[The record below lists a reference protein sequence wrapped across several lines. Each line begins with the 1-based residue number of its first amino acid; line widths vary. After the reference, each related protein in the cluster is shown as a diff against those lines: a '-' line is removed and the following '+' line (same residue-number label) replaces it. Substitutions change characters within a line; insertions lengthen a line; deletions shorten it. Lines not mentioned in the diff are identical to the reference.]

1 MSQTNEDRTLSE
13 LLNGLVGDIS
23 GLFRKEIQLAKAET
37 SEKVGQMMGGV
48 VSLVIGGVLAL
59 GALGVL
65 LSGAVTVIAAILVA
79 QGMGATIS
87 TAIAAGIVTVV
98 VGVIGWVFIS
108 KGLNA
113 LKASN
118 LNLNRTTTSL
128 GRDADV
134 VKERL

>member
-1 MSQTNEDRTLSE
+1 MSQASENRPLSD
-13 LLNGLVGDIS
+13 LLNGLVNDIS

-37 SEKVGQMMGGV
+37 SEKVGHMMGGV
-48 VSLVIGGVLAL
+48 VSLLIGGVLAM

-65 LSGAVTVIAAILVA
+65 LSAVVTTIAAFLVA
-79 QGMGATIS
+79 QGMNATVS

-98 VGVIGWVFIS
+98 VGIVGWVFIS
-108 KGLNA
+108 KGINA